1 MRVNPILPW
10 LPQSAYVERVRCAC
24 AILILLLPVLSGC
37 GNKAAKPAV
46 GNASAEAVADDKAL
60 QAAAALEQEHF
71 ALELLARRA
80 EDEFIVPLWDRL
92 RASKNPLLVLAEL
105 PVPAIALGAFDKE
118 QFHPLKIVRR
128 NFKPGPP
135 LTRAEWSRRM
145 QALDSQGVIFDH
157 SDWHQES
164 FIESAPG
171 AYRSRVRF
179 NIHAFVPEQD
189 MRARIKGLLDI
200 DWSFPDANDPDAAGE
215 LVKPVRIALHEA
227 SVEQRKGAPAFEL
240 ELNVP
245 GNPGKSGKRTGTGP
259 LLVWDLTGDGLP
271 EILVGGANKVL
282 VNKGGWSF
290 EPPRPAVEKLP
301 AGAPINAGVIGD
313 FTGDGHDDLLFVSK
327 QRMLIADGDSAGRF
341 RSEPREVP
349 MDVPIRYPTV
359 LTAGDIDRDGDL
371 DAFFGQWREISDK
384 MPDPFWNANDGH
396 GNAMLVNLGDG
407 SFIDATEAVGLAD
420 KRYRRTYS
428 ASLYDTEG
436 DGDNDLIVVS
446 DFYGVDL
453 YRNNLGTF
461 SDITAEKVDKPQ
473 LFGMSHT
480 FADFD
485 LNGVLDAYV
494 LGMGSSTAR
503 RLERMGA
510 GPTELAEHNAKRMEL
525 GYGNRMYLWK
535 PQGYRQPD
543 FFADVA
549 RTGWSWGSAAFDFE
563 NDGDADIYVANGNI
577 SGRSVRDYCSHFWCK
592 DIYAAELMG
601 GAAFTDQLFTT
612 RAGLDEMSWDGFQPN
627 QFLINQAGK
636 SFSELGF
643 MLDVGFTFDARKVVA
658 ADIDRDGRVDLILS
672 RAGGTNGM
680 KHDGA
685 LTATP
690 PAVIGLRNVWKS
702 DHHWIGFDSPLPGT
716 MIRITVDGAS
726 VIDQV
731 VTGDSFYSQHPG
743 TLHFGLGKLD
753 RVDEVVVQWPNGK
766 SIVIEGPSVDTY
778 HSIPQP

>member
-1 MRVNPILPW
+1 MRPVF
-10 LPQSAYVERVRCAC
+10 
-24 AILILLLPVLSGC
+24 AILFLLLPALCGC
-37 GNKAAKPAV
+37 GKKTEPTPAQTAPPVPSSPAQPSTSTPPTTAA
-46 GNASAEAVADDKAL
+46 AESADDKAI
-60 QAAAALEQEHF
+60 QAAAELEQEHF

-80 EDEFIVPLWDRL
+80 EDDFIVPFWDRL
-92 RASKNPLLVLAEL
+92 RASKKPLLVLAEL
-105 PVPAIALGAFDKE
+105 PVPTIALGAFDKE
-118 QFHPLKIVRR
+118 QIHPLKIVRR
-128 NFKPGPP
+128 TFQPGPT

-145 QALDSQGVIFDH
+145 QSLNAQGVILQH

-164 FIESAPG
+164 FTESAPG

-179 NIHAFVPEQD
+179 NLHAFVPKQN

-200 DWSFPDANDPDAAGE
+200 DWSFAETRVQP
-215 LVKPVRIALHEA
+215 IAISLREA
-227 SVEQRKGAPAFEL
+227 SVEQRKGPPAFEL
-240 ELNVP
+240 KLNVP
-245 GNPGKSGKRTGTGP
+245 GTPGKTGKRAGTGP

-271 EILVGGANKVL
+271 EILIGGANKVL
-282 VNKGGWSF
+282 VNKGNWSF

-313 FTGDGHDDLLFVSK
+313 FTGDGHVDLLFVSN
-327 QRMLIADGDSAGRF
+327 QRMLIAEGDRSGRF

-349 MDVPIRYPTV
+349 LDVPIRYPTV

-384 MPDPFWNANDGH
+384 MPEPFWNANDGH

-436 DGDNDLIVVS
+436 DGDRDLMVVS

-453 YRNNLGTF
+453 YRNNLGIF
-461 SDITAEKVDKPQ
+461 SDITEEKVDKPQ

-510 GPTELAEHNAKRMEL
+510 GPAEMAEHNAKRMEL

-535 PQGYRQPD
+535 PHGYRQPD
-543 FFADVA
+543 FFEEVA

-577 SGRSVRDYCSHFWCK
+577 SGRSARDYCSHFWCK
-592 DIYAAELMG
+592 DIYAAEAMG

-612 RAGLDEMSWDGFQPN
+612 RAGLETMSWDGFQAN
-627 QFLINQAGK
+627 QLLINQAGK

-643 MLDVGFTFDARKVVA
+643 VLDVGFTFDARKVVA

-680 KHDGA
+680 KHDHA
-685 LTATP
+685 LAPTP
-690 PAVIGLRNVWKS
+690 PAVIGLRNVWES
-702 DHHWIGFDSPLPGT
+702 GHHWIGFDSPLPGT
-716 MIRITVDGAS
+716 MIRITVDGSS

-753 RVDEVVVQWPNGK
+753 RVDEVVVQWPNGQ
-766 SIVIEGPSVDTY
+766 SAVIEEPSADTY
-778 HSIPQP
+778 HSLPQP